1 MSVLGSRVAPWHSV
15 LWLHLQI
22 GAGPAEAMIRE
33 KLQPMLPVLVYLANS
48 KATQAGRPR
57 FMVYSYSGIEVAK
70 EDKVIAA
77 VDVLDGIVQVGLL
90 PQVRRSRLGHR
101 RRWVLLILQK
111 YEGREAAGLL
121 IPCKPDKL
129 LGVTNPHTP
138 KEEGRPWRDSTS
150 LAGGCPAWGRR

>member
-1 MSVLGSRVAPWHSV
+1 M

-48 KATQAGRPR
+48 KTTQAGRPR

-90 PQVRRSRLGHR
+90 PQVWRSSLGHR
-101 RRWVLLILQK
+101 R
-111 YEGREAAGLL
+111 
-121 IPCKPDKL
+121 
-129 LGVTNPHTP
+129 
-138 KEEGRPWRDSTS
+138 
-150 LAGGCPAWGRR
+150 